1 VTVTDRPVT
10 ERVTTRTTTDGP
22 SERTAAGRAAAPRVA
37 TDGLTDRAAVAGA
50 RQPERTVPDLLREM
64 VDETRVILR
73 DEVRL
78 AKTETRETVS
88 RIGSELAQVGIG
100 AAVGIVALI
109 ALGTAVTFAMVSLF
123 GQFLE
128 LEVAMWLGPL
138 VLGLVLSAVAVVVAK
153 RGIERLK
160 RESLV
165 PEKTMATLEEDKE
178 WIRAR
183 TR

>member
-1 VTVTDRPVT
+1 MTVTDRPAT
-10 ERVTTRTTTDGP
+10 ARTAPRTATDGP
-22 SERTAAGRAAAPRVA
+22 IAGPAA
-37 TDGLTDRAAVAGA
+37 LQS
-50 RQPERTVPDLLREM
+50 RQPERSVPDILREM
-64 VDETRVILR
+64 VHETRTILR

-88 RIGSELAQVGIG
+88 RVGNELAQIGIG

-109 ALGTAVTFAMVSLF
+109 ALGTAVTYAMISLF
-123 GQFLE
+123 GQFLD

-138 VLGLVLSAVAVVVAK
+138 VLGLVLLAVAVPVAK
-153 RGIERLK
+153 RAIERLK

-165 PEKTMATLEEDKE
+165 PEKTMATLQEDKA
-178 WIRAR
+178 WIREQ